1 MAWLTERQEALRRQ
15 ERQVLDDLRQVLAD
29 IGAEKEDQEA
39 LRQSLAQLDDF
50 FLLVVVGEFNAGKS
64 ALINALLG
72 QPVLEEGVTPTTT
85 QVQVLRYGDEP
96 KAQPLAEGILE
107 RWLPVPA
114 LRDMSIVDT
123 PGTNAI
129 ICEHELLTARFI
141 PRADLVLFVTSAD
154 RPFSESERAFMEQ
167 IRAWGKNLILVVNK
181 IDLLD
186 RPEDVERVVTFVR
199 EQARHHLGLEPP
211 IFPVS
216 AKLALRAKLG
226 EPALAEAS
234 RFQALE
240 DYIHR
245 TLDQE
250 ERLRLKFLNPL
261 GVGRRLTQKYITR
274 LAQEKA
280 SLEEDV
286 ELLQRIEDML
296 RVYQEDMRRNFEA
309 RMAEMDNLLLEMES
323 RAQQYFDETIRI
335 ARIFDLANKKRIERE
350 FQERVIQD
358 MPQELERRVEGLI
371 DWLVNAELRQWEAL
385 LEQVAQQQ
393 AKYQG
398 KMIGSATQAPFYAR
412 REQLMSDL
420 KRRAQEVLATY
431 DKRRE
436 AERLAQ
442 GTQAAVAAAAGIGAG
457 AVGLGALVVAL
468 ASTVAMDITGILAA
482 GVMFTLGLLI
492 IPARR
497 RQASAD
503 LHRKVLHLRQTLS
516 DTLRRQF
523 EHEIQRSVERFQE
536 AIAPYTRFVR
546 AEYQRVQDG
555 LERLER
561 IQQELDRLH
570 TLLTTDMP

>member
-15 ERQVLDDLRQVLAD
+15 ERKVLEDLRQVLAD
-29 IGAEKEDQEA
+29 IGAAREDQDA
-39 LRQSLAQLDDF
+39 LRQSLEQLDDF

-72 QPVLEEGVTPTTT
+72 DAVLEEGVTPTTA
-85 QVQVLRYGDEP
+85 QVQVLRYGEEP
-96 KAQPLAEGILE
+96 RTQPLAEGILE

-129 ICEHELLTARFI
+129 IREHEVLTARFI

-167 IRAWGKNLILVVNK
+167 IRSWGKNLVLVVNK
-181 IDLLD
+181 VDLLD
-186 RPEDVERVVTFVR
+186 RPEDVDEVVQFVR
-199 EQARHHLGLEPP
+199 EHARQLLGLEPP

-216 AKLALRAKLG
+216 AKLALRAKQG
-226 EPALAEAS
+226 ETALAAAS
-234 RFQALE
+234 RFEALE
-240 DYIHR
+240 TYIHQ

-261 GVGRRLTQKYITR
+261 GVGRRLAKKYAAR
-274 LAQEKA
+274 LEQEKA

-286 ELLQRIEDML
+286 ELLRRIEDML

-309 RMAEMDNLLLEMES
+309 RMAEMDNLLLEMET

-335 ARIFDLANKKRIERE
+335 ARILDLANKKRIERE
-350 FQERVIQD
+350 FQERVIRD

-412 REQLMSDL
+412 REQLMTEL
-420 KRRAQEVLATY
+420 KQRAQAVLATY

-546 AEYQRVQDG
+546 AEYQRVHEG
-555 LERLER
+555 LERLEA
-561 IQQELDRLH
+561 IQKELDRLY